1 MKGVVLMDKDTFFA
15 MTPEERVPKINKLLE
30 EYDMKGISD
39 LLGISSSKFSQIMRE
54 GDYIY
59 HKADK
64 KYYPFVRSKEEREQI
79 LQNGDNDEI
88 VFIKR
93 NVNTLKKVI
102 KQFEEQGLLLL
113 DKRIYSRDAKFV
125 NKSIRMNSDIY
136 DNFTQFC
143 DEFYPHL
150 KNQDVIAQALI
161 DAISKYKPDKERE
174 Q

>member
-1 MKGVVLMDKDTFFA
+1 MDKNTFFA
-15 MTPEERVPKINKLLE
+15 MTPKERVTKVNKLLE

-39 LLGISSSKFSQIMRE
+39 LLGISSSKFSQTMRE

-64 KYYPFVRSKEEREQI
+64 KYYPFVRSEEEREKNSQSV
-79 LQNGDNDEI
+79 NDNEI
-88 VFIKR
+88 DFIKH
-93 NVNTLKKVI
+93 NVDTLKKVI

-136 DNFTQFC
+136 EEFSSFC
-143 DEFYPHL
+143 EEYYPHL
-150 KNQDVIAQALI
+150 KTQDLIAQSLI
-161 DAISKYKPDKERE
+161 DAMTKYKPDRER
-174 Q
+174 